1 MHYLKY
7 FFILFALG
15 FYAQNLSAQLS
26 YTPFPEGEAVWHVAY
41 WEDECPIPFPCR
53 FDQYAYK
60 GDTMVN
66 NLTYHRLYYTY
77 QVFGEVTQ
85 GGYKGLIRQ
94 DTAQKKVYYFPS
106 NEPGEYLLYD
116 FNLQIGDTLPVTYN
130 HGALDE
136 MVVENID
143 TLLMNGAYRK
153 SYRLLPP
160 NYNGDTT
167 LLIEGIGATS
177 GLINALGTSNGWE
190 RYSLLTCFQADG
202 ETIYSPYDIGL
213 CTILGIVDQ
222 NNTIQV
228 SLQPNPVR
236 QGSELTLTS
245 DIPTAI
251 NAKIFNVFGNLIWE
265 SEKDSNEIKWDTR
278 LFNRGIY
285 FVKVFHK
292 EQFIALRKIIVL

>member
-94 DTAQKKVYYFPS
+94 DTSQRKVYYFPS
-106 NEPGEYLLYD
+106 NSPFEHLLYD
-116 FNLQIGDTLPVTYN
+116 FNLQVGDTLPQTYN
-130 HGALDE
+130 HNDNFKVSE
-136 MVVENID
+136 ID
-143 TLLMNGAYRK
+143 TLILNGSYRK
-153 SYRLLPP
+153 AYKLFPP
-160 NYNGDTT
+160 NQAGDTM
-167 LLIEGIGATS
+167 LIIEGIGATS
-177 GLINALGTSNGWE
+177 GLINSITQPNGWE
-190 RYSLLTCFQADG
+190 HYSLLTCFQDAG
-202 ETIYSPYDIGL
+202 ETIYSPYGDGNCI
-213 CTILGIVDQ
+213 ILGLEEQYFNIAILL
-222 NNTIQV
+222 N
-228 SLQPNPVR
+228 PNPVLKG
-236 QGSELTLTS
+236 QQIMIQLNSPNPFGIEFCDMLGNCIVKLQEYSG
-245 DIPTAI
+245 TA
-251 NAKIFNVFGNLIWE
+251 LI
-265 SEKDSNEIKWDTR
+265 STR
-278 LFNRGIY
+278 SLNKGIY
-285 FVKVFHK
+285 FVKVYLNGN
-292 EQFIALRKIIVL
+292 IAVVKKLVIL